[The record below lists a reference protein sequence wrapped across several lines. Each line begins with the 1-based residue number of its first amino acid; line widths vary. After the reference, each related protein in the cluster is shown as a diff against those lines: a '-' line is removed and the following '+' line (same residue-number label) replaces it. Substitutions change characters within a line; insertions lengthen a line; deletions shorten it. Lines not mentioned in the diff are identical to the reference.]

1 MAQTGRRP
9 RRLADITYSAKQ
21 REAILATMT
30 AAQRAAYAATLQL
43 SFSDRVMNRIFTAAP
58 DWRFVGIRVDYGW
71 ADRHRHPERSANL
84 RCVCGRPL
92 RYQYQLVSVDGK
104 NTHVA
109 LGSQHFAQHLGI
121 PAGVAQEVFGHFN
134 RVQRE
139 MDAMLARFRNGT
151 RFPRR
156 KNRWTIAQ
164 SPAFAA
170 VTTVAARRLV
180 ICASADLP
188 LTDRDLARLDALIAE
203 LQAAGK
209 LPAIEK
215 TSTSGKGARAGKQLA
230 TGKAATSGKAAATG
244 KMAAPG
250 KQPVTGKNSAS
261 GKQPVTG
268 NLPADAASST
278 PDATSPTLAAPHRR
292 KRRSRRAA
300 QDAVAM
306 TMADLQGKV
315 WQGGRRTGSRS
326 GSRSSSPASSRPGS
340 RPNSPTSSQS
350 GSRPGGNRGGIRGG
364 SPAAAMKPEPRGT
377 NRSGSWLSSPQLGP
391 TRGGEAAK
399 DLPRPRTD
407 AD

>member
-1 MAQTGRRP
+1 MAQTGKRP

-104 NTHVA
+104 NTRVA

-121 PAGVAQEVFGHFN
+121 PAGIAQEVFGHFN

-156 KNRWTIAQ
+156 KNRWAIAQ
-164 SPAFAA
+164 SPAFATL
-170 VTTVAARRLV
+170 TTVAARRLV
-180 ICASADLP
+180 ICAEADLP
-188 LTDRDLARLDALIAE
+188 LTDRDLARLDALIAA
-203 LQAAGK
+203 LQATGK
-209 LPAIEK
+209 LPA
-215 TSTSGKGARAGKQLA
+215 GAASPAADA
-230 TGKAATSGKAAATG
+230 TV
-244 KMAAPG
+244 PI
-250 KQPVTGKNSAS
+250 
-261 GKQPVTG
+261 
-268 NLPADAASST
+268 ADAAS
-278 PDATSPTLAAPHRR
+278 PPIEAPHRR

-326 GSRSSSPASSRPGS
+326 GSPASSRPGS
-340 RPNSPTSSQS
+340 RP
-350 GSRPGGNRGGIRGG
+350 GSRPDGKHGGTHGGTT
-364 SPAAAMKPEPRGT
+364 AAAMKPEPRGT
-377 NRSGSWLSSPQLGP
+377 NRGGSWLPSPQSGP
-391 TRGGEAAK
+391 TRNGEAAK
-399 DLPRPRTD
+399 DLPRPRTA